1 MRQKKPRGTLSDDEN
16 RLWQKVTE
24 NITRLDSNQA
34 ARPLVRKS
42 AYVKPLPYSGDFQ
55 RDRAAPAAP
64 LVGNSF
70 MLKDADHN
78 WQRKLRRGRI
88 KPDGKIDLHGLTQD
102 RAYDALNRYIDTAHK
117 KGKRFILVVTGK
129 GGVKSRSGHMSYS
142 EYDCAEYVHERGILK
157 TNVPRW
163 LSQGELAKRIV
174 SYYTANEE
182 HGGDGALYVILKR
195 WRF

>member
-1 MRQKKPRGTLSDDEN
+1 MRQKKPRGTLSDDEK

-42 AYVKPLPYSGDFQ
+42 AYVKPLPCSGNFQ
-55 RDRAAPAAP
+55 TGRAAPSAP
-64 LVGNSF
+64 LVENSF

-88 KPDGKIDLHGLTQD
+88 KPDGKIDLHGLSQD
-102 RAYDALNRYIDTAHK
+102 RAYDALNRYIDMAHK
-117 KGKRFILVVTGK
+117 KGKRFILVITGK
-129 GGVKSRSGHMSYS
+129 GGIKSGCDPISRQ
-142 EYDCAEYVHERGILK
+142 EYVRGRGILK

-163 LSQGELAKRIV
+163 LSQGELAKRII

-195 WRF
+195 ARF

>member
-42 AYVKPLPYSGDFQ
+42 AYVKPRPCSGDFR
-55 RDRAAPAAP
+55 RDRTAPAMP
-64 LVGNSF
+64 LADNSF
-70 MLKDADHN
+70 VLKDADHN

-88 KPDGKIDLHGLTQD
+88 KPDGKIDLHGLSQD

-117 KGKRFILVVTGK
+117 NGKRFILVVTGK
-129 GGVKSRSGHMSYS
+129 GGMKSGCDPMSRY
-142 EYDCAEYVHERGILK
+142 EYGILK

-163 LSQGELAKRIV
+163 LSRGELAKRIV